1 MNKLTA
7 AGVVLLLIGSGAGP
21 VHAGP
26 AEKEQK
32 TGQKIDRDRNRDW
45 AVSGYVGLASFES
58 EEKPDPFRPGIMH
71 EMESDDAHKL
81 GIIVSKYYRDFSFNL
96 GIEFMQ
102 ETEVYDELDNKL
114 AEHSHVPISLGVNY
128 HFDTNFLDPYIGA
141 GVGYSFNDGSE
152 SDFIAAQGIS
162 SEMDDS
168 LFYFV
173 TAGAEYPFSD
183 RCAVFLAGQYTMGD
197 TDMKASVNSPQW
209 GVMEREGES
218 TMDRYEVNLGVKY
231 FFDI

>member
-1 MNKLTA
+1 MKKLIA
-7 AGVVLLLIGSGAGP
+7 AGAVLLLIGSGAQL

-32 TGQKIDRDRNRDW
+32 TGQGTHHGWNRDW
-45 AVSGYVGLASFES
+45 AISGYVGMADFDS
-58 EEKPDPFRPGIMH
+58 EEKPDPFRPGVTH
-71 EMESDDAHKL
+71 EMTSDDVYKL
-81 GIIVSKYYRDFSFNL
+81 GIILSKYYNNFSFNL
-96 GIEFMQ
+96 GVEFMQ

-114 AEHSHVPISLGVNY
+114 AEHKHVPVSLGVNY

-152 SDFIAAQGIS
+152 SDFIAGQGIS

-168 LFYFV
+168 TFYFV
-173 TAGAEYPFSD
+173 TAGVEYPFSD

-197 TDMKASVNSPQW
+197 TDMKGSINSPQL
-209 GVMEREGES
+209 GTMEMEAES
-218 TMDRYEVNLGVKY
+218 TMDRYEVNLGVRY